1 MSAACLSVF
10 FKLKVRPKPMA
21 SLLGARAVARK
32 RCVIPRCGTDVS
44 FHVFPMFPCTVCA
57 LRIVC
62 VVSSGLVALLRSA
75 EDADVTELLRLR
87 FRPWTST
94 QWVEATTRL
103 GWTRTKINQQ
113 EPTRLSISLICT
125 VTNMKEHEATTH
137 HIAIVCHISG
147 CYALDSVPKTSSG
160 HSPEGALSFS
170 CAGGLVWRSAGSTV
184 NMGRRTK
191 DVGWKHFVPDW
202 RERPFWN
209 CIDSILVLCLGAHLV
224 YYLRVHRVNS
234 PLNLF

>member
-1 MSAACLSVF
+1 
-10 FKLKVRPKPMA
+10 
-21 SLLGARAVARK
+21 
-32 RCVIPRCGTDVS
+32 
-44 FHVFPMFPCTVCA
+44 
-57 LRIVC
+57 
-62 VVSSGLVALLRSA
+62 
-75 EDADVTELLRLR
+75 
-87 FRPWTST
+87 
-94 QWVEATTRL
+94 
-103 GWTRTKINQQ
+103 
-113 EPTRLSISLICT
+113 
-125 VTNMKEHEATTH
+125 MKEHEATTH

-234 PLNLF
+234 PLNLFKHRLQLPRLPRRFLRTGPWELFPDLLWPRMARNNSSK